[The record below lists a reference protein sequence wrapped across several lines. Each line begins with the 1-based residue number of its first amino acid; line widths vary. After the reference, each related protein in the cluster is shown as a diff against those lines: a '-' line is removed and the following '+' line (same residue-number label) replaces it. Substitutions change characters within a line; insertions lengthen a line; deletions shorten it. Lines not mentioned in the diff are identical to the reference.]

1 MIKEMLVKVYWHRPF
16 LIQGGNFVICTQNG
30 VAIAPEAWE
39 SIRRPGMVLK
49 VISKI
54 MPPHGHLPQPPPG
67 MCPPVAGN
75 VVHVSVPPKPLKPA
89 QPRPPKMKLIHLEMK
104 DMLQVSYPL
113 FPEEAFKLE
122 LGELLGLW
130 TNAIDCFIEP
140 ESDDL
145 SADWSSSSTLSTF
158 SSDSDS
164 SRDIAD

>member
-1 MIKEMLVKVYWHRPF
+1 MIKEMLVKVYWHRPY
-16 LIQGGNFVICTQNG
+16 LIQGGNFVICTWDE

-54 MPPHGHLPQPPPG
+54 IPPFGHPSLPR

-75 VVHVSVPPKPLKPA
+75 VVHASAPPKPSKPA
-89 QPRPPKMKLIHLEMK
+89 QPRPPKMKPIHLEMK
-104 DMLQVSYPL
+104 EMLQVSYPF
-113 FPEEAFKLE
+113 FPEEAFKIG
-122 LGELLGLW
+122 LGELLALW

-140 ESDDL
+140 ESDES
-145 SADWSSSSTLSTF
+145 SADWPSSSTSLTS

-164 SRDIAD
+164 SMDIAD